1 MSDMASGG
9 EFIPHSGVQPQTLQT
24 LRLARASQAFLGT
37 LAKPPELWEA
47 FLLSQAQ
54 RMLLRCWLELRV
66 RRIDSE
72 AAAEAERSV
81 VQRLEDVRR
90 EHGPWMAGLRVFLA
104 GLRAIPTDSE
114 VHEIVLTLMHVS
126 AQSREAALRWIAD
139 PIGSRGEAMEEMNRL
154 LRLAK
159 AYHSAVG
166 DGTTRRERGSES
178 ESGPR
183 PASGG
188 SPPAPSDQG
197 ESRSPVT
204 RILPRGV
211 KMETLQDVGRMDDCR
226 RILKEFDPEV
236 QVWECLCL
244 VMADD
249 ASRQFI
255 DDLVRRKKA
264 AQDQT
269 FAQDAQALFER
280 LQAIRKEYGSLVSQL
295 AGFLAELPVGR
306 YATETR
312 ELALGFIVAGEVG
325 RQHASLWLNDP
336 DHYRQEAATRFE
348 GLIGRAMNYQLA
360 LRAFAE
366 G

>member
-1 MSDMASGG
+1 M
-9 EFIPHSGVQPQTLQT
+9 F
-24 LRLARASQAFLGT
+24 
-37 LAKPPELWEA
+37 
-47 FLLSQAQ
+47 
-54 RMLLRCWLELRV
+54 LRCWLELRI

-72 AAAEAERSV
+72 AAAEAERAV
-81 VQRLEDVRR
+81 IQRLEEIRR
-90 EHGPWMAGLRVFLA
+90 EHGPWMAGLSVFLA
-104 GLRAIPTDSE
+104 GLRAIPTDND
-114 VHEIVLTLMHVS
+114 VYEIVLALMHV
-126 AQSREAALRWIAD
+126 AAPSREAALRWIAD
-139 PIGSRGEAMEEMNRL
+139 PIGSRGEAMEEMNRI

-166 DGTTRRERGSES
+166 DGTTRRERGADSV
-178 ESGPR
+178 PR

-188 SPPAPSDQG
+188 DQPAPSDPG

-249 ASRQFI
+249 ASRKFI
-255 DDLVRRKKA
+255 DELVRRKKS

-269 FAQDAQALFER
+269 FAQDAQALFAR
-280 LQAIRKEYGSLVSQL
+280 LQAIRKEYGSLVGHL

-360 LRAFAE
+360 LRAFTE

>member
-1 MSDMASGG
+1 MADMAHGG
-9 EFIPHSGVQPQTLQT
+9 VSVPPSEVQPQTLQA
-24 LRLARASQAFLGT
+24 LRLARASQAFLAT
-37 LAKPPELWEA
+37 LPKPPELWEA

-54 RMLLRCWLELRV
+54 RMFLRCWLELRV

-72 AAAEAERSV
+72 AVADAERAV
-81 VQRLEDVRR
+81 VQRLEEVRR
-90 EHGPWMAGLRVFLA
+90 EHGPWMAGLKVYLA
-104 GLRAIPTDSE
+104 DLRAVPADSE
-114 VHEIVLTLMHVS
+114 VNEIVLALMHVS
-126 AQSREAALRWIAD
+126 VRHREAALRWIAD
-139 PIGSRGEAMEEMNRL
+139 PVGCRGEAMEEMNGI

-166 DGTTRRERGSES
+166 DGTARRERATEPAARAAAIG
-178 ESGPR
+178 GP
-183 PASGG
+183 
-188 SPPAPSDQG
+188 PPADD
-197 ESRSPVT
+197 EVDTRSPVT

-244 VMADD
+244 VMTDD
-249 ASRQFI
+249 ASRASI

-264 AQDQT
+264 APEQT
-269 FAQDAQALFER
+269 FDQDARALFER
-280 LQAIRKEYGSLVSQL
+280 LQAIRKEHAPLVGEL
-295 AGFLAELPVGR
+295 AGFLAELPVGS

-325 RQHASLWLNDP
+325 RQHARTWLNDP

>member
-1 MSDMASGG
+1 MSDLASGG
-9 EFIPHSGVQPQTLQT
+9 ASIPQSGVQPQTLQT

-37 LAKPPELWEA
+37 LPKPPGLWEA
-47 FLLSQAQ
+47 FLLSHSQ
-54 RMLLRCWLELRV
+54 RMFLRCWLELRV

-72 AAAEAERSV
+72 AASEAEQAVLRG
-81 VQRLEDVRR
+81 LEDVRR
-90 EHGPWMAGLRVFLA
+90 EHGPWMAGLAEFLA
-104 GLRAIPTDSE
+104 GLRAIPTDSD
-114 VHEIVLTLMHVS
+114 VYEIVLALMHVS
-126 AQSREAALRWIAD
+126 AQSREAALRWIAN
-139 PIGSRGEAMEEMNRL
+139 PIGCRGEAMEEMNRT

-159 AYHSAVG
+159 AYHSALG

-178 ESGPR
+178 GLPS
-183 PASGG
+183 AGG
-188 SPPAPSDQG
+188 GDQRAPSDHG
-197 ESRSPVT
+197 EPRSPVT

-244 VMADD
+244 VMSDD
-249 ASRQFI
+249 TSRQFI
-255 DDLVRRKKA
+255 DELVHRKKA

-269 FAQDAQALFER
+269 FAQDAQRLLER
-280 LQAIRKEYGSLVSQL
+280 LQSIRKEFGSLVRRL
-295 AGFLAELPVGR
+295 AGFLAELPVGQ

-312 ELALGFIVAGEVG
+312 ELAIGFIVAGQVG
-325 RQHASLWLNDP
+325 REHANLWLNDP
-336 DHYRQEAATRFE
+336 GHYRQEAATRFE

>member
-1 MSDMASGG
+1 MSEMRSRGESAS
-9 EFIPHSGVQPQTLQT
+9 PSGVQPQILQA

-37 LAKPPELWEA
+37 LARPPELWEA

-66 RRIDSE
+66 RRMDSQ
-72 AAAEAERSV
+72 AAAEAEQSI

-90 EHGPWMAGLRVFLA
+90 EHGPWMAGLNVFLSC
-104 GLRAIPTDSE
+104 LRSIPADNE
-114 VHEIVLTLMHVS
+114 VHEIVLVLMHVS
-126 AQSREAALRWIAD
+126 PQSREAALRWIAD
-139 PIGSRGEAMEEMNRL
+139 PIGTRGEAIEEMNGI

-166 DGTTRRERGSES
+166 DGTTRRERDLEPS
-178 ESGPR
+178 R
-183 PASGG
+183 PTAGG
-188 SPPAPSDQG
+188 DAPAPSGQA
-197 ESRSPVT
+197 EARSPVT

-244 VMADD
+244 VMSNE

-255 DDLVRRKKA
+255 DELVRRKKA
-264 AQDQT
+264 AEDQT
-269 FAQDAQALFER
+269 FAQDARALFER
-280 LQAIRKEYGSLVSQL
+280 LQAIRREYAPFVGRL

-306 YATETR
+306 YAIETR

-325 RQHASLWLNDP
+325 REHARLWLDKP
-336 DHYRQEAATRFE
+336 EHYRQEAATRFE

>member
-1 MSDMASGG
+1 MSDTASGG
-9 EFIPHSGVQPQTLQT
+9 KFIPPSGVQPQTLQT
-24 LRLARASQAFLGT
+24 LRLARASQAFLRT
-37 LAKPPELWEA
+37 LPKPPELWEA
-47 FLLSQAQ
+47 FLLSQSQ
-54 RMLLRCWLELRV
+54 RMFLRCWLELRV

-72 AAAEAERSV
+72 AVAEAEQAV
-81 VQRLEDVRR
+81 VHKLEDVRR
-90 EHGPWMAGLRVFLA
+90 EHGPWMAGLGVVLA

-114 VHEIVLTLMHVS
+114 VHEIVLALMHVS
-126 AQSREAALRWIAD
+126 PENRQAALRWIAD
-139 PIGSRGEAMEEMNRL
+139 PIGCRGEALEEMNRI

-159 AYHSAVG
+159 AYQSAVG
-166 DGTTRRERGSES
+166 DGTSRRERGSES
-178 ESGPR
+178 GTR
-183 PASGG
+183 AANLG
-188 SPPAPSDQG
+188 SPAAPSDPG
-197 ESRSPVT
+197 ETNSPVT

-244 VMADD
+244 VMTDD
-249 ASRQFI
+249 ATREFI

-264 AQDQT
+264 APDQT
-269 FAQDAQALFER
+269 FVQDAQTLFER
-280 LQAIRKEYGSLVSQL
+280 LQAIRKEHASLVHRL
-295 AGFLAELPVGR
+295 AAFVAELPVGQ

-312 ELALGFIVAGEVG
+312 ELALGFIVAGQVG
-325 RQHASLWLNDP
+325 REHANLWLNDP

-360 LRAFAE
+360 LRAFTE

>member
-1 MSDMASGG
+1 MSEQASRGDP
-9 EFIPHSGVQPQTLQT
+9 IPQSEVQPQTLQT
-24 LRLARASQAFLGT
+24 LRLARASQAFLAT
-37 LAKPPELWEA
+37 LPKPPELWEA
-47 FLLSQAQ
+47 FLLSQSH
-54 RMLLRCWLELRV
+54 RMFLRCWLELRV

-81 VQRLEDVRR
+81 VQRLEDIRR
-90 EHGPWMAGLRVFLA
+90 EHAPWMAGLGVFLE

-126 AQSREAALRWIAD
+126 PQKREAALRWIAD
-139 PIGSRGEAMEEMNRL
+139 PLGSRGEALEEMNRS

-159 AYHSAVG
+159 AYQSAVG
-166 DGTTRRERGSES
+166 DGTSRRERTPEAGT
-178 ESGPR
+178 R
-183 PASGG
+183 PVAAGAT
-188 SPPAPSDQG
+188 PPP
-197 ESRSPVT
+197 SPVT

-255 DDLVRRKKA
+255 DELVRRKKA
-264 AQDQT
+264 TQDQT
-269 FAQDAQALFER
+269 FAQDAGSLFER
-280 LQAIRKEYGSLVSQL
+280 LQAIRKEHGPLVGRL

-325 RQHASLWLNDP
+325 RQHAQLWLNEP
-336 DHYRQEAATRFE
+336 EHYRQEAATRFE

>member
-1 MSDMASGG
+1 MAHTASGNPL
-9 EFIPHSGVQPQTLQT
+9 IPPSEVQPQILQT
-24 LRLARASQAFLGT
+24 LRLARASQAFLAT
-37 LAKPPELWEA
+37 LPKPPELWEA
-47 FLLSQAQ
+47 FLLSQSH
-54 RMLLRCWLELRV
+54 RMFLRCWLELRV

-81 VQRLEDVRR
+81 VQRLEDIRR
-90 EHGPWMAGLRVFLA
+90 EHAPWMAGLGVFLA
-104 GLRAIPTDSE
+104 GIRAIPTDSE
-114 VHEIVLTLMHVS
+114 VHEIVLTLMHIS
-126 AQSREAALRWIAD
+126 PQGREAALRWIAD
-139 PIGSRGEAMEEMNRL
+139 PIGSRGDALEEMNRS

-159 AYHSAVG
+159 AYQSAVG
-166 DGTTRRERGSES
+166 DGTTRREKGPES
-178 ESGPR
+178 ASR
-183 PASGG
+183 PANV
-188 SPPAPSDQG
+188 PPP
-197 ESRSPVT
+197 SPVT

-244 VMADD
+244 VMTDD
-249 ASRQFI
+249 ASRQSI

-264 AQDQT
+264 DPDQT
-269 FAQDAQALFER
+269 FAQDAQKMFER
-280 LQAIRKEYGSLVSQL
+280 LQAIRKEHADLVGRL
-295 AGFLAELPVGR
+295 AGFVADLPVGR

-325 RQHASLWLNDP
+325 RQHAQLWLNDP
-336 DHYRQEAATRFE
+336 EHYRQEAATRFE

>member
-1 MSDMASGG
+1 M
-9 EFIPHSGVQPQTLQT
+9 GVQPQTLQT

-37 LAKPPELWEA
+37 LSRPPELWEA

-54 RMLLRCWLELRV
+54 RMFLRCWLELRV

-72 AAAEAERSV
+72 AAAEAERAV

-90 EHGPWMAGLRVFLA
+90 EHGPWMAGLSVFLA
-104 GLRAIPTDSE
+104 GLRAVPTESA
-114 VHEIVLTLMHVS
+114 VHEIVLALMHVS

-139 PIGSRGEAMEEMNRL
+139 PIGSRGEAMEEMNRI

-166 DGTTRRERGSES
+166 DGTTRRERGADSAT
-178 ESGPR
+178 P
-183 PASGG
+183 PPSGG
-188 SPPAPSDQG
+188 GQPTPSDPG

-255 DDLVRRKKA
+255 DELVRRKKA
-264 AQDQT
+264 SQDQT
-269 FAQDAQALFER
+269 FAQDAQALFAR
-280 LQAIRKEYGSLVSQL
+280 LQVIRKDYASLVSKL

>member
-1 MSDMASGG
+1 MSEMASGG
-9 EFIPHSGVQPQTLQT
+9 EATPLAVQPQILQT
-24 LRLARASQAFLGT
+24 LRLSRASQAFLRT
-37 LAKPPELWEA
+37 LPNPPELWEA
-47 FLLSQAQ
+47 FLLSKTQ
-54 RMLLRCWLELRV
+54 RMFLRCWLELRV

-72 AAAEAERSV
+72 AAAEAERTV
-81 VQRLEDVRR
+81 VQRLEDLRR
-90 EHGPWMAGLRVFLA
+90 EHGPWMAGLGAFLA

-114 VHEIVLTLMHVS
+114 VYEIVLALMHV
-126 AQSREAALRWIAD
+126 ADQSREAALRWIAD
-139 PIGSRGEAMEEMNRL
+139 PIGSRGEAMEEMNRV

-166 DGTTRRERGSES
+166 DGTTRRERGAES
-178 ESGPR
+178 DPR

-188 SPPAPSDQG
+188 IPAAPSDP
-197 ESRSPVT
+197 EEPRSPVT

-244 VMADD
+244 VMADEG
-249 ASRQFI
+249 SRQFI
-255 DDLVRRKKA
+255 DELVRRKKTV
-264 AQDQT
+264 QDQN
-269 FAQDAQALFER
+269 FAQDAQTLFAR
-280 LQAIRKEYGSLVSQL
+280 LQAIRKEYASLVRQL

-306 YATETR
+306 YATETK

-325 RQHASLWLNDP
+325 RQHAGLWLNDP
-336 DHYRQEAATRFE
+336 NHYRQEAATRFE

-360 LRAFAE
+360 LRAFTE

>member
-1 MSDMASGG
+1 MSDRASGG
-9 EFIPHSGVQPQTLQT
+9 ESIPSSEVQPQTLQT

-37 LAKPPELWEA
+37 LPKPPELWEA
-47 FLLSQAQ
+47 FLLSQSQ
-54 RMLLRCWLELRV
+54 RMFLRCWLELRV

-72 AAAEAERSV
+72 AAGEAERAV

-90 EHGPWMAGLRVFLA
+90 EHGPWMAGLGVFLA
-104 GLRAIPTDSE
+104 GLKAIPTDSE
-114 VHEIVLTLMHVS
+114 VHEIVLALMHVS
-126 AQSREAALRWIAD
+126 AQGREAALRWIAD
-139 PIGSRGEAMEEMNRL
+139 PIRSRGEAMEEMNRL

-166 DGTTRRERGSES
+166 DGTSRRERGPD
-178 ESGPR
+178 SGPR
-183 PASGG
+183 PAVGG
-188 SPPAPSDQG
+188 EPPAPPAQG
-197 ESRSPVT
+197 ESRSPIT

-244 VMADD
+244 VMADE

-255 DDLVRRKKA
+255 DELVRRNKA

-269 FAQDAQALFER
+269 FAQDARALFDR
-280 LQAIRKEYGSLVSQL
+280 LQAIRKEYAPLVHQL

-306 YATETR
+306 YATETH

-325 RQHASLWLNDP
+325 REHAKLWLNDP
-336 DHYRQEAATRFE
+336 AHYRQEAATRFE

>member
-1 MSDMASGG
+1 M
-9 EFIPHSGVQPQTLQT
+9 F
-24 LRLARASQAFLGT
+24 
-37 LAKPPELWEA
+37 
-47 FLLSQAQ
+47 
-54 RMLLRCWLELRV
+54 LRCWLELRI
-66 RRIDSE
+66 RRIDQE
-72 AAAEAERSV
+72 AASEAERTV
-81 VQRLEDVRR
+81 VQRLEEIRR
-90 EHGPWMAGLRVFLA
+90 EHGPWMAGVSVFLA
-104 GLRAIPTDSE
+104 GIRAIPTDGE
-114 VHEIVLTLMHVS
+114 IHEIVLALLHVA

-139 PIGSRGEAMEEMNRL
+139 PTGSRGEAMEEMNRI

-166 DGTTRRERGSES
+166 DGTTRRERGVDSER
-178 ESGPR
+178 R
-183 PASGG
+183 PASAGVP
-188 SPPAPSDQG
+188 SAPPISEEP
-197 ESRSPVT
+197 RSPVT

-244 VMADD
+244 VMAGDE
-249 ASRQFI
+249 SRQFI
-255 DDLVRRKKA
+255 DELVRRNKA

-269 FAQDAQALFER
+269 FAQDAQALFAR
-280 LQAIRKEYGSLVSQL
+280 LQAIRKEHASLVREL

-312 ELALGFIVAGEVG
+312 ELALGFIIAGEVG
-325 RQHASLWLNDP
+325 RQHAASWLKEP
-336 DHYRQEAATRFE
+336 DHFRQEAATRFE